1 MARAGLVRF
10 VVPLLLALLA
20 AATAGAQQPPREASS
35 LTILIDQIAAL
46 FPKVEGEVIEAQGGA
61 VTLSVGRRDGLQPG
75 IDLEVYREG
84 RELRHPRTGEL
95 LGRAEKA
102 LGRVSV
108 TQVFEAYATGSA
120 PGGSDVRPGDK
131 VRISAGRIRLTLLP
145 LNAGVKANLV
155 EATVHELVEGLNRGG
170 RFQVG
175 MGDQISVWL
184 AEQGVR
190 PEEAVEG
197 KGLETAAKRFKTE
210 NLLAVHFKRVEAKP
224 YMEVR
229 LYSYPAATPLLS
241 TALFVP
247 PSVKPQGKGQFS
259 ADPQAR
265 PSPLPKQRSL
275 LARLLGGELEAG
287 AYSTGEASIP
297 LKEVARF
304 AFPVISMDV
313 AVAPKDK
320 APRLVITDGERVYQY
335 RVVNRALEADWTY
348 SVRSLGRIF
357 SVQLADL
364 DGDGVLEVVVN
375 RYSHFQNVAFTSFI
389 LTTRDGKPAIVA
401 ENLGDI
407 LLAVDAT
414 GEGVKQTL
422 WIQPFTPD
430 GVFQQG
436 RALRAVPRNGS
447 LVVIGPVRVP
457 YNFRATGATLSN
469 VAGKDTRALAYIDE
483 QGRLGVALDGQETWR
498 SSTRV
503 GGGGY
508 LRMEVV
514 KQIERGSRSYFYSM
528 EPMPLA
534 IDLDG
539 DGIDEVVVPQNQWE
553 GFLAVVFRGPAGYR
567 MQSINSGFEGS
578 ITGLGAI
585 PGDTPPTL
593 IASVVRF
600 SGLLKS
606 AGETQIIMTT
616 SE

>member
-1 MARAGLVRF
+1 LIFGKRSLV
-10 VVPLLLALLA
+10 LGAALLTLSA
-20 AATAGAQQPPREASS
+20 GGAGAQTARPPFAV
-35 LTILIDQIAAL
+35 LVDQVLAL
-46 FPKVEGEVIEAQGGA
+46 FPKVEGEVLEVQGKA
-61 VTLSVGRRDGLQPG
+61 LTLSIGRRDGLQAG
-75 IDLEVYREG
+75 IELSLYREG

-95 LGRAEKA
+95 LGRTEQA

-108 TQVFEAYATGSA
+108 GEVHEAYSVATLAQGA
-120 PGGSDVRPGDK
+120 EARPGDK
-131 VRISAGRIRLTLLP
+131 VRLSAGKVRLTLLP
-145 LNAGVKANLV
+145 LSSGERQNQV
-155 EATVHELVEGLNRGG
+155 EAAVQELVEGLGRTG
-170 RFQVG
+170 RFQVIL
-175 MGDQISVWL
+175 GDQVGVWL
-184 AEQGVR
+184 AEQGIKA
-190 PEEAVEG
+190 EEAIEG
-197 KGLETAAKRFKTE
+197 KGLDAAAKRFKVGQ
-210 NLLAVHFKRVEAKP
+210 LLAVLFKRVQGKP
-224 YMEVR
+224 YMEAR
-229 LYSYPAATPLLS
+229 LYSFPAAAPLLS
-241 TALFVP
+241 TAMFVP

-265 PSPLPKQRSL
+265 AAPPPKQRSF

-287 AYSTGEASIP
+287 AYSTGEGSIP

-304 AFPVISMDV
+304 AFPIVSMDV

-320 APRLVITDGERVYQY
+320 VPRLVITDGERVYLY

-348 SVRSLGRIF
+348 FSRSLGRIF

-375 RYSHFQNVAFTSFI
+375 RYSQHQNVAFTSFI
-389 LTTRDGKPAIVA
+389 LTTRDGKPAVVVD
-401 ENLGDI
+401 NLGEI

-436 RALRAVPRNGS
+436 RVLSAVPRQGS
-447 LVVIGPVRVP
+447 LAVGGPVRVP

-469 VAGKDTRALAYIDE
+469 IAGKDTRALAYVDE

-498 SSTRV
+498 SATRV

-514 KQIERGSRSYFYSM
+514 KQIERGSRSFFYSM

-534 IDLDG
+534 VDLDG
-539 DGIDEVVVPQNQWE
+539 DGIEEIVVPQNQWE

-585 PGDTPPTL
+585 PGDNPPTL

-600 SGLLKS
+600 SGLMKS

-616 SE
+616 GE

>member
-1 MARAGLVRF
+1 MTCGKRCIGLGAG
-10 VVPLLLALLA
+10 LLALVVA
-20 AATAGAQQPPREASS
+20 AVAGAQTARPSFAV
-35 LTILIDQIAAL
+35 LVDQVLAL
-46 FPKVEGEVIEAQGGA
+46 FPKVEGEVIEVRGKEL
-61 VTLSVGRRDGLQPG
+61 TLSIGRRDGLQAG
-75 IDLEVYREG
+75 IELSLYREG
-84 RELRHPRTGEL
+84 RELRHPKTGEL
-95 LGRAEKA
+95 LGRAEQA

-108 TQVFEAYATGSA
+108 GEVQEAYSVATLAQGA
-120 PGGSDVRPGDK
+120 EVRAGDK
-131 VRISAGRIRLTLLP
+131 VRLSAGRIRLTLLP
-145 LNAGVKANLV
+145 LSGGEKQTQM
-155 EATVHELVEGLNRGG
+155 EAAVQELVEGLGRTG
-170 RFQVG
+170 RFQVVL
-175 MGDQISVWL
+175 GDQVGVWL
-184 AEQGVR
+184 AEQGIKA
-190 PEEAVEG
+190 EEAIEG
-197 KGLETAAKRFKTE
+197 KGLDAAAKRFKVE
-210 NLLAVHFKRVEAKP
+210 QLLAVLFKRVQGKP
-224 YMEVR
+224 YMDVR
-229 LYSYPAATPLLS
+229 LYSYPAAAPLLS
-241 TALFVP
+241 TAMFVP

-259 ADPQAR
+259 SDPQAR
-265 PSPLPKQRSL
+265 ATQPPKQRSF

-287 AYSTGEASIP
+287 AYSTGESAIP

-320 APRLVITDGERVYQY
+320 VPRLVITDGERVYLY
-335 RVVNRALEADWTY
+335 RIVNRALEADWTY
-348 SVRSLGRIF
+348 SSRSLGKIF

-375 RYSHFQNVAFTSFI
+375 RYSHHQNVAFTSFI
-389 LTTRDGKPAIVA
+389 LTTRDGKPAVLA
-401 ENLGDI
+401 DNLGEI

-422 WIQPFTPD
+422 WTQPFTPD

-436 RALRAVPRNGS
+436 RVERAVVKNGS
-447 LVVIGPVRVP
+447 LVSAGVVRVP

-469 VAGKDTRALAYIDE
+469 ISGKDTRALAYIDE
-483 QGRLGVALDGQETWR
+483 QGRLAVALEGQETWR
-498 SSTRV
+498 SATRV

-508 LRMEVV
+508 IKMEVV
-514 KQIERGSRSYFYSM
+514 KQMDRAGRSFFYSM

-539 DGIDEVVVPQNQWE
+539 DGVEEVVVPQNQWE

-593 IASVVRF
+593 IVSVVRF

-606 AGETQIIMTT
+606 SGETQIIMTT
-616 SE
+616 GE